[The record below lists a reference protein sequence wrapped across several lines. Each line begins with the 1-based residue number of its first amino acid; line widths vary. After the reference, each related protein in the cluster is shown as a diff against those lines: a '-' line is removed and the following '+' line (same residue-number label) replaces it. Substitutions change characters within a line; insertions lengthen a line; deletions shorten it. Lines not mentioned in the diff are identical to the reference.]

1 MDEPDYFIMNPLQI
15 ELSVILNKINNKNKI
30 SIIEKRFNNKMQEI
44 RKIVKELDTIKEN
57 LNNHKIQKL
66 MLVDI

>member
-15 ELSVILNKINNKNKI
+15 EVYVILNKINNKNKI
-30 SIIEKRFNNKMQEI
+30 SIIEKRFDNKMQEI

>member
-15 ELSVILNKINNKNKI
+15 EVSVILNKINNKNKI
-30 SIIEKRFNNKMQEI
+30 SIIEKRFYNKLEQLI
-44 RKIVKELDTIKEN
+44 NIQKDLKNIKEN
-57 LNNHKIQKL
+57 LNRSKIQKL